1 MKYLEQIHSPGDLQK
16 MDPAQLEELATEIR
30 EKILS
35 CVSETEGHLA
45 SNLGMVEATIALH
58 RAFDSPQDAILFDVG
73 HQAYAHKLLTGRYE
87 SFDTIRQYGGISGFT
102 NREESEHDVLTA
114 GHSGSAL
121 PAALGIA
128 RAAALEGSDR
138 YAVAVV
144 GDGSFT
150 NGMVYETLNC
160 CADKG
165 LRLIV
170 LLNDNEMSISKN
182 VGGMSRYF
190 SRLRTSRRYFSFK
203 RQLQVV
209 LRKIPYVGE
218 GLIMGAYRIK
228 EFFKRLIMK
237 TNMFENMG
245 LYYLGPVD
253 GNDERKIEL
262 LLREAKT
269 KDCCT
274 LIHMITLK
282 GKGYAPAEEHPA
294 QYHFAGGFDPAKGV
308 CTPPKRTFSS
318 VFGSHMCA
326 LALDNPGL
334 AAITAA
340 MDKGTGL
347 TSFKYM
353 FPDRFFDMGIAE
365 EAAATFAAGL
375 AIGGKVPVYAVY
387 STFLQRAYDQLCE
400 DIAMQNI
407 HAVIAIDRA
416 GIVPGDGIT
425 HQGIFDVSLL
435 SSIPGVTL
443 YAPETYEE
451 LKDCLERCVDGTG
464 LCALRYPKGEEADY
478 DRTAFAPV
486 GGDITAAGA
495 DRDVN
500 VVILTYGRI
509 THHAV
514 LAMEQLAS
522 RYRVRVVKLVRLLPL
537 DLEKISSLCQGVT
550 LVYVLEEG
558 VRSGGVGETVAAH
571 FARARCRE
579 MPPVHIRCVEGFLPH
594 GDLESL
600 YRQCGFLPEQ
610 IAEEITEILQG

>member
-1 MKYLEQIHSPGDLQK
+1 MKYLENIHSPRDLQG
-16 MDPAQLEELATEIR
+16 MGPAQLDALAAEIR

-58 RAFDSPQDAILFDVG
+58 RVFDSPRDSILFDVG

-87 SFDTIRQYGGISGFT
+87 AFDTIRQFGGISGFT
-102 NREESEHDVLTA
+102 NREESAHDVLTA

-128 RAAALEGSDR
+128 RAAIMEGSDR
-138 YAVAVV
+138 YAIAVV

-160 CADKG
+160 CADEG
-165 LRLIV
+165 VRLIV

-182 VGGMSRYF
+182 VGSMSRHF

-203 RQLQVV
+203 RQLQAA
-209 LRKIPYVGE
+209 LRKLPYIGE
-218 GLIMGAYRIK
+218 GLIMVAYHIK
-228 EFFKRLIMK
+228 EFFKRHIMK
-237 TNMFENMG
+237 TNLFENMG

-253 GNDERKIEL
+253 GNDEKKIEL

-269 KDCCT
+269 KDRCT

-308 CTPPKRTFSS
+308 CTPRGRTFSS
-318 VFGSHMCA
+318 VFGSHLCA
-326 LALDNPGL
+326 LALDNPHI
-334 AAITAA
+334 AAVTAA

-347 TSFKYM
+347 TNFKYM

-375 AIGGKVPVYAVY
+375 AIGGGVPVYAVY
-387 STFLQRAYDQLCE
+387 STFLQRAFDQLCE
-400 DIAMQNI
+400 DVAMQNI

-425 HQGIFDVSLL
+425 HQGVYDVSLL

-451 LKDCLERCVDGTG
+451 LKTCLKRCVYGEG
-464 LCALRYPKGEEADY
+464 LCALRYPKGEEISY
-478 DRTAFAPV
+478 DRTRFAPADQ
-486 GGDITAAGA
+486 DIAIWDADSAADA
-495 DRDVN
+495 
-500 VVILTYGRI
+500 VILTYGRL
-509 THHAV
+509 TGHAV
-514 LAMEQLAS
+514 AAAQQLAGTCK
-522 RYRVRVVKLVRLLPL
+522 VRVVKLLRLLPL
-537 DLEKISSLCQGVT
+537 ELEKIAALCENAS

-558 VRSGGVGETVAAH
+558 VRSGGVGEAVAAY
-571 FARARCRE
+571 FARRPE

-600 YRQCGFLPEQ
+600 FRLCGFLPEQ
-610 IAEEITEILQG
+610 IAAEISVVLQD

>member
-1 MKYLEQIHSPGDLQK
+1 MKYLENIRSPKDLQG
-16 MDPAQLEELATEIR
+16 MHPEQLDALAAEIR

-58 RAFDSPQDAILFDVG
+58 RVFDSPRDAIVFDVG
-73 HQAYAHKLLTGRYE
+73 HQAYAHKLLTGRYDA
-87 SFDTIRQYGGISGFT
+87 FDTIRQFGGISGFT
-102 NREESEHDVLTA
+102 NREESDHDMLTA

-128 RAAALEGSDR
+128 RAAAMEGSDR

-160 CADKG
+160 CADEG

-182 VGGMSRYF
+182 VGGMSKHF

-203 RQLQVV
+203 RQLQAV
-209 LRKIPYVGE
+209 LRKLPYIGQ
-218 GLIMGAYRIK
+218 GLIMGAYHTK
-228 EFFKRLIMK
+228 EFFKRHIMK
-237 TNMFENMG
+237 TNLFENMG

-253 GNDERKIEL
+253 GNDEKKIEL

-269 KDCCT
+269 KDRCT
-274 LIHMITLK
+274 LIHMVTLK

-308 CTPPKRTFSS
+308 CTPPRRTFSS
-318 VFGSHMCA
+318 VFGSHLCA
-326 LALDNPGL
+326 LALDNPRI
-334 AAITAA
+334 AAVTAA

-347 TSFKYM
+347 TNFKYM

-365 EAAATFAAGL
+365 EAAATFTAGL
-375 AIGGKVPVYAVY
+375 AIGGSVPVYAVY
-387 STFLQRAYDQLCE
+387 STFLQRAFDQLCE

-451 LKDCLERCVDGTG
+451 LKVCLERCVSGVG
-464 LCALRYPKGEEADY
+464 LCALRYPKGEEGCY
-478 DRTAFAPV
+478 DRAQFFPV
-486 GGDITAAGA
+486 EQDMAVSGGEGAA
-495 DRDVN
+495 D
-500 VVILTYGRI
+500 VVILTYGRL
-509 THHAV
+509 TRHA
-514 LAMEQLAS
+514 AIAAQQLAGT
-522 RYRVRVVKLVRLLPL
+522 YKVRVVKLLRVLPL
-537 DLEKISSLCQGVT
+537 ELEKIASLCRDVAI
-550 LVYVLEEG
+550 VYVLEEG
-558 VRSGGVGETVAAH
+558 VRSGGVGEAVAAY
-571 FARARCRE
+571 FARDE
-579 MPPVHIRCVEGFLPH
+579 KLPPVHIRCVEGFLPH
-594 GDLESL
+594 GDMESL
-600 YRQCGFLPEQ
+600 FRLCGFLPEQ
-610 IAEEITEILQG
+610 IAAEMSQILQD

>member
-1 MKYLEQIHSPGDLQK
+1 MKRLEQIQNPQDLQNMK
-16 MDPAQLEELATEIR
+16 GTELNALASEIR

-58 RAFDSPQDAILFDVG
+58 RAFDSPRDAIVFDVG
-73 HQAYAHKLLTGRYE
+73 HQAYAHKLLTGRYKA
-87 SFDTIRQYGGISGFT
+87 FDTIRQFGGISGFT

-121 PAALGIA
+121 PTALGIA
-128 RAAALEGSDR
+128 RAAAMEGSDR

-160 CADKG
+160 CADEG
-165 LRLIV
+165 LRLII
-170 LLNDNEMSISKN
+170 LLNDNEMSISRN
-182 VGGMSRYF
+182 VGGISRYF
-190 SRLRTSRRYFSFK
+190 SRMRTSRRYFAFK
-203 RQLQVV
+203 RCLQAG
-209 LRKIPYVGE
+209 LRKLPYIGE
-218 GLIMGAYRIK
+218 ALILGAYHIK

-253 GNDERKIEL
+253 GNDEQKIEL

-269 KDCCT
+269 KDRCT

-282 GKGYAPAEEHPA
+282 GKGYAPAEEHPT
-294 QYHFAGGFDPAKGV
+294 QYHFAGGFDLHKGV

-326 LALDNPGL
+326 LALENPKI
-334 AAITAA
+334 AAVTAA

-347 TSFKYM
+347 TNFKHI
-353 FPDRFFDMGIAE
+353 FPGRFFDMGIAE
-365 EAAATFAAGL
+365 EAAATFTAGL
-375 AIGGKVPVYAVY
+375 AIGGSIPVYAVY
-387 STFLQRAYDQLCE
+387 STFLQRAFDQLCE
-400 DIAMQNI
+400 DIAMQGI

-425 HQGIFDVSLL
+425 HQGVYDVSLL

-451 LKDCLERCVDGTG
+451 LKTCLDRCIGGEG

-478 DRTAFAPV
+478 DRTQFLPV
-486 GGDITAAGA
+486 GENIAAMNETRKA
-495 DRDVN
+495 DA
-500 VVILTYGRI
+500 VILTYGRL
-509 THHAV
+509 TRHAV
-514 LAMEQLAS
+514 LAAAQLADQFK
-522 RYRVRVVKLVRLLPL
+522 VRIVKLLRVLPL
-537 DLEKISSLCQGVT
+537 ELEQIAFLCRDVS

-558 VRSGGVGETVAAH
+558 VRSGGVGETVAAY
-571 FARARCRE
+571 FAQQEGMSA
-579 MPPVHIRCVEGFLPH
+579 VHIRCVERFLPH

-600 YRQCGFLPEQ
+600 YRLCGFMPEQ
-610 IAEEITEILQG
+610 IAEEIANLLVS

>member
-1 MKYLEQIHSPGDLQK
+1 MKYLEQIHSPADLRRL
-16 MDPAQLEELATEIR
+16 DPAQLDGLAAEIR

-58 RAFDSPQDAILFDVG
+58 RTFDSPRDAILFDVG

-87 SFDTIRQYGGISGFT
+87 SFDTIRQFGGISGFT
-102 NREESEHDVLTA
+102 NREESVHDVLTA

-160 CADKG
+160 CADAG
-165 LRLIV
+165 PHLIV

-203 RQLQVV
+203 RRLQAL
-209 LRKIPYVGE
+209 LRKIPCVGK
-218 GLIMGAYRIK
+218 GLIMGAYHVK
-228 EFFKRLIMK
+228 EFFKRLVMR

-282 GKGYAPAEEHPA
+282 GKGYGPAEEHPSR
-294 QYHFAGGFDPAKGV
+294 YHFAGGFDPAKGV
-308 CTPPKRTFSS
+308 CTPPRRTFSS

-326 LALDNPGL
+326 LALDNPDL
-334 AAITAA
+334 VAITAA

-347 TSFKYM
+347 SSFKYM

-400 DIAMQNI
+400 DIAMQNV
-407 HAVIAIDRA
+407 HAVVAIDRA

-451 LKDCLERCVDGTG
+451 LKDCLERCVAGTG
-464 LCALRYPKGEEADY
+464 LCALRYPKGAAADY
-478 DRTAFAPV
+478 DRTSFVPAAE
-486 GGDITAAGA
+486 GIALADGDQNA
-495 DRDVN
+495 DVAL
-500 VVILTYGRI
+500 LTYGRL
-509 THHAV
+509 TRHAV
-514 LAMEQLAS
+514 LAAEQLAS
-522 RYRVRVVKLVRLLPL
+522 RYRVRIIKLVRLLPL
-537 DLEKISSLCQGVT
+537 DLETISVLCRGT
-550 LVYVLEEG
+550 ALVYILEEG
-558 VRSGGVGETVAAH
+558 VRSGGIGEAASAY
-571 FARARCRE
+571 FACRQG

-594 GDLESL
+594 GDVESL
-600 YRQCGFLPEQ
+600 DRLCGFLPEQ
-610 IAEEITEILQG
+610 IAVEIQNILQER

>member
-1 MKYLEQIHSPGDLQK
+1 MKYLENIHSPRDLQG
-16 MDPAQLEELATEIR
+16 MGPAQLNDLASEIR

-58 RAFDSPQDAILFDVG
+58 RVFDSPRDAILFDVG

-87 SFDTIRQYGGISGFT
+87 AFDTIRQFGGISGFT
-102 NREESEHDVLTA
+102 NREESAHDVLTA

-128 RAAALEGSDR
+128 RAAAMEGSDR

-160 CADKG
+160 CADEG
-165 LRLIV
+165 VRLIV

-182 VGGMSRYF
+182 VGGMSRHF
-190 SRLRTSRRYFSFK
+190 SRLRTSRRYFFFK
-203 RQLQVV
+203 RHLQTA
-209 LRKIPYVGE
+209 LRKLPYIGE
-218 GLIMGAYRIK
+218 GLIMGAYHIK
-228 EFFKRLIMK
+228 EFFKRHIMK
-237 TNMFENMG
+237 TNLFENMG

-253 GNDERKIEL
+253 GNDEKKIEL

-269 KDCCT
+269 KDRCT

-308 CTPPKRTFSS
+308 CTPPGRTFSS
-318 VFGSHMCA
+318 VFGSHLCA
-326 LALDNPGL
+326 LALDNL
-334 AAITAA
+334 RIAAVTAA

-347 TSFKYM
+347 TNFKYM
-353 FPDRFFDMGIAE
+353 FPNRFFDMGIAE
-365 EAAATFAAGL
+365 EAATTFAAGL
-375 AIGGKVPVYAVY
+375 AIGGSVPVYAVY
-387 STFLQRAYDQLCE
+387 STFLQRAFDQLCE
-400 DIAMQNI
+400 DVAIQNI

-416 GIVPGDGIT
+416 GIVSGDGIT
-425 HQGIFDVSLL
+425 HQGVFDVSLL

-451 LKDCLERCVDGTG
+451 LKNCLERCISGEG
-464 LCALRYPKGEEADY
+464 LCAIRYPKGEEISY
-478 DRTAFAPV
+478 DRTRFVPADQ
-486 GGDITAAGA
+486 DIAISDA
-495 DRDVN
+495 DRAVD
-500 VVILTYGRI
+500 VVILTYGRL
-509 THHAV
+509 TAHAAIV
-514 LAMEQLAS
+514 AQQLAGTCK
-522 RYRVRVVKLVRLLPL
+522 VRVVKLLRLLPL
-537 DLEKISSLCQGVT
+537 EFEKIAALCEDAA

-558 VRSGGVGETVAAH
+558 VRSGGVGEAVAAD
-571 FARARCRE
+571 FACRQG

-600 YRQCGFLPEQ
+600 FRLCGFLPEQ
-610 IAEEITEILQG
+610 IAAEISEILQD